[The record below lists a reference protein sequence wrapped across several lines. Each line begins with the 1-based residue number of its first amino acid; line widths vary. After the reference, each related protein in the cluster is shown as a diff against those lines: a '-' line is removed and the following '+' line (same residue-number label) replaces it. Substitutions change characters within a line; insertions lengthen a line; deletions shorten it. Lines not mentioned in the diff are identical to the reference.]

1 MPLDIWSKK
10 LGKKKLGIQI
20 IQLSQHLTNNN

>member
-10 LGKKKLGIQI
+10 LWKKKFGIQI
-20 IQLSQHLTNNN
+20 IQLSQHLTNN